1 MNDVPA
7 VAIPVFSAE
16 NYDAVLQML
25 SRSEEEPHVPWEEYV
40 ASAEEHAAELQA
52 EGITVHRI
60 TVLPDRLRLWC
71 ERHNRPMDRE
81 AISLFAMAEMAET
94 V

>member
-16 NYDAVLQML
+16 NYETVLQML
-25 SRSEEEPHVPWEEYV
+25 ARVEEELHIPYEQYV

-60 TVLPDRLRLWC
+60 AVQPDRLRLWC

-81 AISLFAMAEMAET
+81 AISLFAMAEMEET
-94 V
+94 T